1 MPCETGATLAQRSA
15 PAPTQGPTGA
25 GAAGPPP
32 ATNVSSNKRLQ
43 QTQARVDEVVDI
55 MRMNVDKVLER
66 DQKLSELDNRADALQ
81 AGASQFETSAAK
93 LKRKYWWK
101 NCKMMII
108 LGVVCAVI
116 LIIIITQR
124 LLVVLCWFIAVV
136 KISYV
141 TFLIQP
147 RKHEQFRTNKIIIGE
162 AVVSNTLKDEFNPNS
177 PASTTKTNLSDT
189 FNT

>member
-1 MPCETGATLAQRSA
+1 MRLKLLLPAEKKSVREAQELLVTVAGCMQDGPDLTTPANVLMLTRRSD
-15 PAPTQGPTGA
+15 PAPTQGPTSA
-25 GAAGPPP
+25 GAAGTPP
-32 ATNVSSNKRLQ
+32 ATNVSSNKRMQ

-116 LIIIITQR
+116 LIIIIIY
-124 LLVVLCWFIAVV
+124 F
-136 KISYV
+136 
-141 TFLIQP
+141 
-147 RKHEQFRTNKIIIGE
+147 
-162 AVVSNTLKDEFNPNS
+162 
-177 PASTTKTNLSDT
+177 ST
-189 FNT
+189 